1 MGLLKGGG
9 EREGGDSEPGGAH
22 GDEGEGVGGE
32 GGDGGGGREGVG
44 EAGGVVPPGGDW
56 GSRDSEP
63 EGNRGGS
70 EGVYVRGKGGSRY
83 GCQSDGQAGVG
94 RETECI
100 IPGRAGMESV
110 GWPELRIGCRLPVG
124 VKLHEGGVGAVV
136 GADDF
141 VDQEREREGA
151 VVDADASVWPCV
163 RVEGHGQGK
172 AYGVAVDPCAINAN
186 VSAGCFGAE

>member
-22 GDEGEGVGGE
+22 GDEGEGVG
-32 GGDGGGGREGVG
+32 
-44 EAGGVVPPGGDW
+44 EAGGVVTPGGDW

-94 RETECI
+94 R
-100 IPGRAGMESV
+100 
-110 GWPELRIGCRLPVG
+110 
-124 VKLHEGGVGAVV
+124 
-136 GADDF
+136 
-141 VDQEREREGA
+141 
-151 VVDADASVWPCV
+151 
-163 RVEGHGQGK
+163 
-172 AYGVAVDPCAINAN
+172 
-186 VSAGCFGAE
+186 